1 MEMKLFKYIFILL
14 PVLFSCSGDG
24 ITPELEEALYH
35 FYTGQSY
42 QREHKYYDAM
52 EEFLLA
58 EELSA
63 SSDKVVLK
71 GQICSTQKWVDI
83 VQSAPSS
90 GRVSQVSHI

>member
-14 PVLFSCSGDG
+14 PLFFSCSSDG

-58 EELSA
+58 
-63 SSDKVVLK
+63 
-71 GQICSTQKWVDI
+71 
-83 VQSAPSS
+83 
-90 GRVSQVSHI
+90 